1 MVAGS
6 ANPHISPDR
15 DSNGGLVRATTL
27 IAPSIEFFSGR
38 QEAFV
43 KDSVGSWHRLTA
55 QEAAKEFTGR
65 DRESRELRVGVFVSP
80 RSNGMVQLGFDL
92 WRLDSNLTES
102 TCEHL
107 RKLHVSRSSGWSKAE
122 LRYSRDRAHFSKS
135 FAEFV
140 VRQDDLDAW
149 KDELTNVLSAPG
161 SFEPL

>member
-1 MVAGS
+1 M
-6 ANPHISPDR
+6 SP
-15 DSNGGLVRATTL
+15 TTL
-27 IAPSIEFFSGR
+27 TAPSVEFFSGR

-102 TCEHL
+102 TRECL
-107 RKLHVSRSSGWSKAE
+107 RKLHDSRSSGWSKTE
-122 LRYSRDRAHFSKS
+122 RRYSRDRVHFSKS

-140 VRQDDLDAW
+140 VRHEDLEAW
-149 KDELTNVLSAPG
+149 KDELSRVLSDPA
-161 SFEPL
+161 SFEAI